1 MSDDSDSPW
10 GSGKKSEGKSPWGS
24 ANGSGGKRP
33 QDDRPT
39 SIPEI
44 DDMVRKGQERLKVLL
59 GGRGGGSQGGGGKG
73 RQPGGFS
80 KGTYGLFG
88 LFLVLIWAYASFYT
102 VKPEEKSIELLLG
115 KYYRTGTSGLNFE
128 SSLENRVSHSKV
140 VSKY

>member
-24 ANGSGGKRP
+24 TNGSGGKRP

-59 GGRGGGSQGGGGKG
+59 GGRGGGSQGGGSG
-73 RQPGGFS
+73 RKPGGFS
-80 KGTYGLFG
+80 RGSYGLFA
-88 LFLVLIWAYASFYT
+88 LFLLLIWRQRFLAY
-102 VKPEEKSIELLLG
+102 
-115 KYYRTGTSGLNFE
+115 
-128 SSLENRVSHSKV
+128 
-140 VSKY
+140 